1 MISPALNILGIAR
14 KAGRVDIGDEQV
26 SSAAR
31 AHSARLIILASDAA
45 DNTARR
51 IRNLP
56 GNGKVVTVPFTKDEL
71 GAVFGKNSCA
81 AASISDARLAKN
93 FLEKLE
99 AMEPGGYTE
108 ALEELTRQA
117 ERVDRRQAEKKAH
130 ERNRRK
136 NRS

>member
-1 MISPALNILGIAR
+1 MRSPALNILGIAM
-14 KAGRVDIGDEQV
+14 KAGRVDLGDEQV

-56 GNGKVVTVPFTKDEL
+56 GNGKVVTVPFTKAEL
-71 GAVFGKNSCA
+71 GTVLGKTSCA
-81 AASISDARLAKN
+81 AASISDARLAKAL
-93 FLEKLE
+93 LEKLE
-99 AMEPGGYTE
+99 AAEPGRYTE

-130 ERNRRK
+130 EKNRRK
-136 NRS
+136 KKS

>member
-71 GAVFGKNSCA
+71 GTVFGKNSCA

>member
-1 MISPALNILGIAR
+1 MISPALNILGIAK

-51 IRNLP
+51 VRNLP

-71 GAVFGKNSCA
+71 GAVLGKNSCA
-81 AASISDARLAKN
+81 VVSVSDARLAKN

-99 AMEPGGYTE
+99 ASEPGSYTD
-108 ALEELTRQA
+108 ALDELSRQA

-130 ERNRRK
+130 EKNRRK
-136 NRS
+136 KKS

>member
-1 MISPALNILGIAR
+1 MTSPALNILGIAR

-26 SSAAR
+26 ASAAR

-51 IRNLP
+51 VQNLP
-56 GNGKVVTVPFTKDEL
+56 GNGKVITVPFSKDQL
-71 GAVFGKNSCA
+71 GAVLGKNSCA
-81 AASISDARLAKN
+81 VVSMSDARLART

-99 AMEPGGYTE
+99 SADPGTFTE

-130 ERNRRK
+130 EKNRRK